1 MEKNQVKLGMIV
13 RVNYG
18 PCGRVVEIDNE
29 KDFYPYKV
37 RYSGGLA
44 EWASAYQMEE
54 VLDAP
59 EEVLDAPEE
68 ILDAPEEILDAPEES
83 VRAICN
89 NTAKPRRPFKRGD
102 RVQYVPR
109 GWVSYDEEPT
119 PYQEYAVYDDEDSD
133 GWVAIDGVTTNYFNT
148 VMFFDL
154 KLID

>member
-13 RVNYG
+13 RVDYG

-68 ILDAPEEILDAPEES
+68 VLDAPEES
-83 VRAICN
+83 VRASCN

-133 GWVAIDGVTTNYFNT
+133 GWVAIDGVTTSYFNT

>member
-13 RVNYG
+13 RVDYG

-54 VLDAP
+54 ILDAPEEVLDVP

-68 ILDAPEEILDAPEES
+68 S
-83 VRAICN
+83 VRASCN

-102 RVQYVPR
+102 RVQYIPR
-109 GWVSYDEEPT
+109 GWGSYDEEPT

-133 GWVAIDGVTTNYFNT
+133 GWVAIDGVTTSYFNT

>member
-13 RVNYG
+13 RVDYG

-54 VLDAP
+54 ILDAP
-59 EEVLDAPEE
+59 EEVLDVPEE
-68 ILDAPEEILDAPEES
+68 VLDVPEES
-83 VRAICN
+83 VRASCN

-102 RVQYVPR
+102 RVQYIPR

-133 GWVAIDGVTTNYFNT
+133 GWVAIDGVTTSYFNT

>member
-13 RVNYG
+13 RVDYG

-54 VLDAP
+54 ILDVPEEVLDVP

-68 ILDAPEEILDAPEES
+68 S
-83 VRAICN
+83 VRASCN

-102 RVQYVPR
+102 RVQYIPR
-109 GWVSYDEEPT
+109 GWVSYNEEPT

-133 GWVAIDGVTTNYFNT
+133 GWVAIDGVTTSYFNT

>member
-1 MEKNQVKLGMIV
+1 MEKNQIKLGMIV
-13 RVNYG
+13 RVDGG

-29 KDFYPYKV
+29 RSSYPYKV

-44 EWASAYQMEE
+44 EWASANQM
-54 VLDAP
+54 
-59 EEVLDAPEE
+59 
-68 ILDAPEEILDAPEES
+68 EEILDAPEES
-83 VRAICN
+83 VRAGCTN
-89 NTAKPRRPFKRGD
+89 AAKPRRPFKRGD
-102 RVQYVPR
+102 RVQFVPR
-109 GWVSYDEEPT
+109 SWVSYDDEPT

>member
-1 MEKNQVKLGMIV
+1 MKNQVKLGMIV
-13 RVNYG
+13 RVNGG

-29 KDFYPYKV
+29 RSSYPYKV

-44 EWASAYQMEE
+44 EWASANQM
-54 VLDAP
+54 
-59 EEVLDAPEE
+59 
-68 ILDAPEEILDAPEES
+68 EEILDAPEES
-83 VRAICN
+83 VRAGCTN
-89 NTAKPRRPFKRGD
+89 AAKPRRPFKRGD
-102 RVQYVPR
+102 RVQFVPR

-133 GWVAIDGVTTNYFNT
+133 GWVAIDGVTVNYFNT

>member
-1 MEKNQVKLGMIV
+1 MEKNQIKLGTIV
-13 RVNYG
+13 RVDGG

-29 KDFYPYKV
+29 RSSYPYKV

-44 EWASAYQMEE
+44 EWASANQM
-54 VLDAP
+54 
-59 EEVLDAPEE
+59 
-68 ILDAPEEILDAPEES
+68 EEILDAPEES
-83 VRAICN
+83 VRAGCTN
-89 NTAKPRRPFKRGD
+89 AAKPRRPFKRGD

-133 GWVAIDGVTTNYFNT
+133 GWVAIDGVTVNYFNT

>member
-1 MEKNQVKLGMIV
+1 MEKNQIKLGMIV
-13 RVNYG
+13 RVDGG

-29 KDFYPYKV
+29 RSSYPYKV

-44 EWASAYQMEE
+44 EWASANQM
-54 VLDAP
+54 
-59 EEVLDAPEE
+59 
-68 ILDAPEEILDAPEES
+68 EEILDAPEES
-83 VRAICN
+83 VRAGCTN
-89 NTAKPRRPFKRGD
+89 AAKPRRPFKRGD
-102 RVQYVPR
+102 RVQYIPR

-133 GWVAIDGVTTNYFNT
+133 GWVAIDGVTVNYFNT

>member
-1 MEKNQVKLGMIV
+1 MKNKVKLGMIV
-13 RVNYG
+13 RVDGG

-29 KDFYPYKV
+29 RSSYPYKV

-44 EWASAYQMEE
+44 EWASANQM
-54 VLDAP
+54 
-59 EEVLDAPEE
+59 
-68 ILDAPEEILDAPEES
+68 EEILDAPEES
-83 VRAICN
+83 VRAGCTN
-89 NTAKPRRPFKRGD
+89 AAKPRRPFKRGD
-102 RVQYVPR
+102 RVQYIPR

-133 GWVAIDGVTTNYFNT
+133 GWVAIDGVTVNYFNT

>member
-13 RVNYG
+13 RVDYG

-54 VLDAP
+54 ILDVPEEVLDVP

-68 ILDAPEEILDAPEES
+68 S
-83 VRAICN
+83 VRASCN

-102 RVQYVPR
+102 RVQYIPR

-133 GWVAIDGVTTNYFNT
+133 GWVAIDGVTTSYFNT
-148 VMFFDL
+148 VMFFGL

>member
-13 RVNYG
+13 RVDYG

-44 EWASAYQMEE
+44 EWASAYQMDE

-59 EEVLDAPEE
+59 EEVLDVPEE
-68 ILDAPEEILDAPEES
+68 VLDAPEES
-83 VRAICN
+83 VRASCN

-119 PYQEYAVYDDEDSD
+119 PYQEYAVYDDENSD
-133 GWVAIDGVTTNYFNT
+133 GWVAIDGVTTSYFNT

>member
-1 MEKNQVKLGMIV
+1 MEKNQIKLGMIV
-13 RVNYG
+13 RVDGG

-29 KDFYPYKV
+29 RSSYPYKV

-44 EWASAYQMEE
+44 EWASANQM
-54 VLDAP
+54 
-59 EEVLDAPEE
+59 
-68 ILDAPEEILDAPEES
+68 EEILDAPEES
-83 VRAICN
+83 VRAGCTN
-89 NTAKPRRPFKRGD
+89 AAKPRRPFKRGD

-109 GWVSYDEEPT
+109 GWVSYDDEPT

-133 GWVAIDGVTTNYFNT
+133 GWVAIDGVTVNYFNT

>member
-13 RVNYG
+13 RVDYG

-44 EWASAYQMEE
+44 EWASAYQMDEVLDAPEE

-68 ILDAPEEILDAPEES
+68 S
-83 VRAICN
+83 VRASCN

-119 PYQEYAVYDDEDSD
+119 PYQEYAVYDDENSD
-133 GWVAIDGVTTNYFNT
+133 AWVDIDGVTTSYFNT

>member
-1 MEKNQVKLGMIV
+1 MKNKVKLGMIV
-13 RVNYG
+13 RVDGG

-29 KDFYPYKV
+29 RSSYPYKV

-44 EWASAYQMEE
+44 EWASANQM
-54 VLDAP
+54 
-59 EEVLDAPEE
+59 
-68 ILDAPEEILDAPEES
+68 EEILDAPEES
-83 VRAICN
+83 VRAGCTN
-89 NTAKPRRPFKRGD
+89 AAKPRRPFKRGD

>member
-13 RVNYG
+13 RVDGG

-29 KDFYPYKV
+29 RSSYPYKV

-44 EWASAYQMEE
+44 EWASANQM
-54 VLDAP
+54 
-59 EEVLDAPEE
+59 
-68 ILDAPEEILDAPEES
+68 EEILDAPEES
-83 VRAICN
+83 VRAGCTN
-89 NTAKPRRPFKRGD
+89 AAKPRRPFKRGD

-133 GWVAIDGVTTNYFNT
+133 GWVAIDGVTINYFNT

>member
-1 MEKNQVKLGMIV
+1 MIV
-13 RVNYG
+13 RVDYG

-44 EWASAYQMEE
+44 EWASANQM
-54 VLDAP
+54 
-59 EEVLDAPEE
+59 
-68 ILDAPEEILDAPEES
+68 EEILDAPEES
-83 VRAICN
+83 VRASCTN
-89 NTAKPRRPFKRGD
+89 AAKPRRPFKRGD
-102 RVQYVPR
+102 RVQFVPR
-109 GWVSYDEEPT
+109 GWVSYDDEPT

-133 GWVAIDGVTTNYFNT
+133 GWVAIDGVTVNYFNT

>member
-13 RVNYG
+13 RVDYG

-54 VLDAP
+54 ILDVPEEVLDVP

-68 ILDAPEEILDAPEES
+68 S
-83 VRAICN
+83 VRASCN

-102 RVQYVPR
+102 RVQYIPR

-133 GWVAIDGVTTNYFNT
+133 GWVAIDGVTTSYFNT

-154 KLID
+154 KLIV

>member
-1 MEKNQVKLGMIV
+1 MKNKVKLGMIV
-13 RVNYG
+13 RVDGG

-29 KDFYPYKV
+29 RSSYPYKV

-44 EWASAYQMEE
+44 EWASANQM
-54 VLDAP
+54 
-59 EEVLDAPEE
+59 
-68 ILDAPEEILDAPEES
+68 EEILDAPEES
-83 VRAICN
+83 VRAGCTN
-89 NTAKPRRPFKRGD
+89 AAKPRRPFKRGD

-133 GWVAIDGVTTNYFNT
+133 GWVAIDGVTVNYFNT

>member
-1 MEKNQVKLGMIV
+1 MEKNQIKLGMIV
-13 RVNYG
+13 RVDGG

-29 KDFYPYKV
+29 RSSYPYKV

-44 EWASAYQMEE
+44 EWASANQM
-54 VLDAP
+54 
-59 EEVLDAPEE
+59 
-68 ILDAPEEILDAPEES
+68 EEILDAPEES
-83 VRAICN
+83 VRAGCTN
-89 NTAKPRRPFKRGD
+89 AAKPRRLFKRGD

-133 GWVAIDGVTTNYFNT
+133 GWVAIDGVTVNYFNT

>member
-1 MEKNQVKLGMIV
+1 MTNKVKLGMIV
-13 RVNYG
+13 RVDGG

-29 KDFYPYKV
+29 RSSYPYKV

-44 EWASAYQMEE
+44 EWASANQM
-54 VLDAP
+54 
-59 EEVLDAPEE
+59 
-68 ILDAPEEILDAPEES
+68 EEILDAPEES
-83 VRAICN
+83 VRAGCTN
-89 NTAKPRRPFKRGD
+89 AAKPRRPFKRGD
-102 RVQYVPR
+102 RVQFVPR

-133 GWVAIDGVTTNYFNT
+133 GWVAIDGVTVNYFNT

>member
-1 MEKNQVKLGMIV
+1 MTNKVKLGMIV
-13 RVNYG
+13 RVNGG

-29 KDFYPYKV
+29 RSSYPYKV

-44 EWASAYQMEE
+44 EWASANQM
-54 VLDAP
+54 
-59 EEVLDAPEE
+59 
-68 ILDAPEEILDAPEES
+68 EEILDAPEES
-83 VRAICN
+83 VRAGCTN
-89 NTAKPRRPFKRGD
+89 AAKPRRPFKRGD
-102 RVQYVPR
+102 RVQFVPR

-133 GWVAIDGVTTNYFNT
+133 GWVAIDGVTVNYFNT

>member
-1 MEKNQVKLGMIV
+1 MEKNQIKLGMIV
-13 RVNYG
+13 RVDGG

-29 KDFYPYKV
+29 RSSYPYKV

-44 EWASAYQMEE
+44 EWASANQM
-54 VLDAP
+54 
-59 EEVLDAPEE
+59 
-68 ILDAPEEILDAPEES
+68 EEILDAPEES
-83 VRAICN
+83 VRAGCTN
-89 NTAKPRRPFKRGD
+89 ATKPRRLFKRGD

-133 GWVAIDGVTTNYFNT
+133 GWVAIDGVTVNYFNT

>member
-1 MEKNQVKLGMIV
+1 MDDPLSTLSSIPKHQILTMKNKVKLGMIV
-13 RVNYG
+13 RVDGG

-29 KDFYPYKV
+29 RSSYPYKV

-44 EWASAYQMEE
+44 EWASANQM
-54 VLDAP
+54 
-59 EEVLDAPEE
+59 
-68 ILDAPEEILDAPEES
+68 EEILDAPEES
-83 VRAICN
+83 VRAGCTIA
-89 NTAKPRRPFKRGD
+89 AKPRRPFKRGD
-102 RVQYVPR
+102 RVQFVPR

>member
-1 MEKNQVKLGMIV
+1 MDDPLSTLPRIPKHQILAMTNQVKLGMIV
-13 RVNYG
+13 RVNGG

-29 KDFYPYKV
+29 RSSYPYKV

-44 EWASAYQMEE
+44 EWASANQ
-54 VLDAP
+54 L
-59 EEVLDAPEE
+59 
-68 ILDAPEEILDAPEES
+68 EEILDAPEES
-83 VRAICN
+83 VRAGCTN
-89 NTAKPRRPFKRGD
+89 AAKPRRPFKRGD
-102 RVQYVPR
+102 RVQFVPR

-133 GWVAIDGVTTNYFNT
+133 GWVAIDGVTVNYFNT

>member
-1 MEKNQVKLGMIV
+1 MEKNQIKLGMIV
-13 RVNYG
+13 RVDGG

-29 KDFYPYKV
+29 RSSYPYKV

-44 EWASAYQMEE
+44 EWASANQM
-54 VLDAP
+54 
-59 EEVLDAPEE
+59 
-68 ILDAPEEILDAPEES
+68 EEILDAPEES
-83 VRAICN
+83 VRTRCTNA
-89 NTAKPRRPFKRGD
+89 AKPRRPFKRGD

-109 GWVSYDEEPT
+109 GWVSYDDEPT

-133 GWVAIDGVTTNYFNT
+133 GWVAIDGVTVNYFNT

>member
-1 MEKNQVKLGMIV
+1 MEKNQIKLGMIV
-13 RVNYG
+13 RVDGG

-29 KDFYPYKV
+29 RSSYPYKV

-44 EWASAYQMEE
+44 EWASANQ
-54 VLDAP
+54 
-59 EEVLDAPEE
+59 
-68 ILDAPEEILDAPEES
+68 IEEILDAPEES
-83 VRAICN
+83 VRAGCTN
-89 NTAKPRRPFKRGD
+89 AAKPRRPFKRGD

-133 GWVAIDGVTTNYFNT
+133 GWVAIDGVTINYFNT

>member
-1 MEKNQVKLGMIV
+1 MEKNQIKLGMIV
-13 RVNYG
+13 RVDGG

-29 KDFYPYKV
+29 RSSYPYKV

-44 EWASAYQMEE
+44 EWASANQM
-54 VLDAP
+54 
-59 EEVLDAPEE
+59 
-68 ILDAPEEILDAPEES
+68 EEILDAPEES
-83 VRAICN
+83 VRAGCTN
-89 NTAKPRRPFKRGD
+89 AAKPRRPFKRGD

-109 GWVSYDEEPT
+109 GWVSYGEEPT

-133 GWVAIDGVTTNYFNT
+133 GWVAIDGVTVNYFNT

>member
-13 RVNYG
+13 RVDYG

-54 VLDAP
+54 ILDAPEEVLDVP

-68 ILDAPEEILDAPEES
+68 S
-83 VRAICN
+83 VRASCN
-89 NTAKPRRPFKRGD
+89 NPAKPRRPFKRGD
-102 RVQYVPR
+102 RVQYIPR
-109 GWVSYDEEPT
+109 GWVSYGEEPT

-133 GWVAIDGVTTNYFNT
+133 GWVAIDGVTTSYFNT

>member
-1 MEKNQVKLGMIV
+1 MKNQVKLGMIV
-13 RVNYG
+13 RVDGG

-29 KDFYPYKV
+29 RSSYPYKV

-44 EWASAYQMEE
+44 EWASANQM
-54 VLDAP
+54 
-59 EEVLDAPEE
+59 
-68 ILDAPEEILDAPEES
+68 EEILDAPEES
-83 VRAICN
+83 VRAGCTN
-89 NTAKPRRPFKRGD
+89 AAKPRRPFKRGD

-133 GWVAIDGVTTNYFNT
+133 GWVAIDGVTVNYFNT